1 MRREHRGQQS
11 MCSEVALERYPL
23 RVTQAMV
30 DQASCQHVRVRT
42 DPSPVTTW
50 FYVWGAIC
58 FSRGKSLPGKR
69 GS

>member
-1 MRREHRGQQS
+1 

-42 DPSPVTTW
+42 DPSPV
-50 FYVWGAIC
+50 
-58 FSRGKSLPGKR
+58 
-69 GS
+69 